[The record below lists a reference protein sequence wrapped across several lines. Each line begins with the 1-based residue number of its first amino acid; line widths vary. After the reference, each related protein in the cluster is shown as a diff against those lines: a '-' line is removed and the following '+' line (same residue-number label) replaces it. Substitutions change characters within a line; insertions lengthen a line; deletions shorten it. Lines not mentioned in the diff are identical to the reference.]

1 MVCHDSEKSGAEED
15 GSAEAVALGRDA
27 EVVAQRG
34 DVEVEGAE
42 RVANNILSS
51 AVTI

>member
-1 MVCHDSEKSGAEED
+1 M
-15 GSAEAVALGRDA
+15 
-27 EVVAQRG
+27 VAQRG
-34 DVEVEGAE
+34 DVEVVALKGDAEVVALKGDAEVVAPRGDVEAEDAE